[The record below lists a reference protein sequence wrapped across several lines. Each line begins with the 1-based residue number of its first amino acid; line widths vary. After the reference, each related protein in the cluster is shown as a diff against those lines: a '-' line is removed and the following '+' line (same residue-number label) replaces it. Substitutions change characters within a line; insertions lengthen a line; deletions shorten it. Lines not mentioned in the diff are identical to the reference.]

1 MSNKHNS
8 SVFLNKQLNFKEEPL
23 FFGSGANVQEYADP
37 KFPKLEKNNR
47 QMISYF
53 WVPEEVSLLKDRAD
67 FNGLS
72 QGEQFIFV
80 SNLKYQILLDSVQ
93 GRGPLLAFLP
103 FVTLPELEGAIITW
117 GFFETIHS
125 RSYTHIIRNLF
136 NDPADVTNHIINIP
150 QIIDRAMEIGK
161 YYDDFIEIG
170 NKFRVDPNSV
180 DMFELRQKLYL
191 ALMCINILEGMRFYV
206 SFSCTF
212 AFGERGLMEG
222 TTKIMGLIARDEAQH
237 LALTQNI
244 LKLMRDG
251 DDGDEWEEVI
261 KSCEDKAVQM
271 FRDAA
276 QQEKQWAEYL
286 FDQGQMIGLNA
297 NVLSD
302 YVDHLTYKRMRGVGL
317 PPITRS
323 QRNPLGWMDKWLN
336 SRGVQNAPQETEIE
350 SYMIGA
356 VDSDVSDED
365 FDDMSL

>member
-1 MSNKHNS
+1 MHN
-8 SVFLNKQLNFKEEPL
+8 SVFLHEQLNFKSEPL
-23 FFGSGANVQEYADP
+23 FFGTGANVQEYADP

-53 WVPEEVSLLKDRAD
+53 WVPEEVSLLKDRND
-67 FNGLS
+67 FNTLS
-72 QGEQFIFV
+72 MGEQFIFV
-80 SNLKYQILLDSVQ
+80 SNLKYQILLDSIQ

-103 FVTLPELEGAIITW
+103 FITLPELEGAVITW

-136 NDPADVTNHIINIP
+136 TNPSEVTDHIIDIP
-150 QIIDRAMEIGK
+150 QIIERAKEIGK

-170 NKFRVDPNSV
+170 NRFRVDPTSV
-180 DMFELRQKLYL
+180 DMFELRKKLYL

-237 LALTQNI
+237 LALTQNL
-244 LKLMRDG
+244 LKMMRDG
-251 DDGDEWEEVI
+251 EDGDEWIKVI
-261 KSCEDKAVQM
+261 EACEDEAVQM

-276 QQEKQWAEYL
+276 EQEKEWAKYL
-286 FDQGQMIGLNA
+286 FENGQMIGLNA

-302 YVDHLTYKRMRGVGL
+302 YVDHLTYKRMRGVGQ
-317 PPITRS
+317 PPIVRS
-323 QRNPLGWMDKWLN
+323 QRNPLGWMEKWLN
-336 SRGVQNAPQETEIE
+336 SRGIQEAPQETEKE

-356 VDSDVSDED
+356 VDSDISDDD